1 MKTSIPHTLACAVAL
16 ALVAA
21 PALADDTPKSTKAH
35 STQAV
40 NKDVDRTNNHVDR
53 PDAWVLAKL
62 KTKFAASDIVD
73 ASDINIDVN
82 NGTATLRGT
91 VDSQRELDEAKRLA
105 KETEGV
111 HKVDTS
117 GLRFDRND

>member
-1 MKTSIPHTLACAVAL
+1 MKTYIPHTLACAVAL
-16 ALVAA
+16 AMVAA
-21 PALADDTPKSTKAH
+21 PALAGDTPKTTKAKTSQTTH
-35 STQAV
+35 T
-40 NKDVDRTNNHVDR
+40 DVERVDHHVER

-62 KTKFAASDIVD
+62 KTKFAASDTVD

-91 VDSQRELDEAKRLA
+91 VDNQQELDEAKRLA
-105 KETEGV
+105 TETEGV

-117 GLRFDRND
+117 GLRFNRND